1 MWKEDRDERFEAMMT
16 CALVMVIVGAALDER
31 EQKFCYKMRDEDAT
45 EKVFIFFKTF

>member
-16 CALVMVIVGAALDER
+16 CALVIVGAALDER

-45 EKVFIFFKTF
+45 EKVFIFFLTF